1 MEDLGNNIYK
11 IDKVDLLNVT
21 NEKKNDDW
29 RLGQICCCF
38 LEKENVYEVS
48 YSFCKGY
55 DLVNYR
61 LVVEREEEVP
71 SISRVYRSAQFYE
84 NEMKELFGLN
94 VEYMKVDMKNKL
106 YRIDVET
113 PFVPAP
119 PKKEEEA

>member
-11 IDKVDLLNVT
+11 IEKVDLLSVA

-38 LEKENVYEVS
+38 LEADQIYEVS
-48 YSFCKGY
+48 YSFCKE
-55 DLVNYR
+55 LEVNHYR
-61 LVVEREEEVP
+61 LVVGREEEVP

-94 VEYMKVDMKNKL
+94 IVAMKVDMQNKL
-106 YRIDVET
+106 YRIDAET
-113 PFVPAP
+113 PFVPP
-119 PKKEEEA
+119 VKKEEA